1 MENLYLLIVKLL
13 QMLNTILSLL
23 LQKSINMASV
33 DGSKSW
39 LGASDEIY
47 DMVCGPCKTENLNKE
62 AKHYCEQCQEHLCDA
77 CQGAH
82 RKLKAT
88 KNHSILSG
96 RHMPKASGVTPRP
109 VCSVYCS
116 CNQNR
121 EVVVYCEDHDD
132 VICDSCATVK
142 HRRCKTFSIR
152 NKSRSYATKK
162 FDSII
167 DKTKTL
173 RMKIGQLLQERSKDR
188 TNHTRMKDTCRKEI
202 STFRKELNDFLDHL
216 ERDIIQNL
224 EKHEK
229 KRKQLI
235 DDQIKSLTTTL
246 QMIDLDY
253 KLLEEAKYDNKAET
267 MFSSDIKISK
277 NLSEYETVLDDL
289 QNNFE
294 RSDLYFQRN
303 SKLVELQQAIDSLG
317 SIKEKDFVSYKGT
330 STKVVLGMNVQ
341 SSSQHN
347 VQLDDDKEKTGITG
361 CCFMPSGDLVIC
373 DHFNCNFKLLD
384 RTFKVKVSLSLNGR
398 PWSFSAI
405 DNNNVIVTIP
415 DTKQLQYV
423 QLVPHMKA
431 GRVIKLD
438 KKCFGV
444 AVVDNEIYVS
454 CHNNPGEGEVRVLDL
469 SGNLKRKLG
478 VNKDGS
484 YQFQGPNYLTV
495 STTGKKIFVSDW
507 STSIISCMT
516 PDGNIIYQYKD
527 GDLRCPEAL
536 FVDAGDNIFVC
547 DCPSQNVQV
556 ITADGRKY
564 GTLISVSDGIRLP
577 YSIAFRES
585 DNILVVCCWNKTNIF
600 CYKLSQ

>member
-1 MENLYLLIVKLL
+1 
-13 QMLNTILSLL
+13 MLNTISLLL
-23 LQKSINMASV
+23 LQKSNNMASV

-47 DMVCGPCKTENLNKE
+47 DIVCGPCKTENVNKE
-62 AKHYCEQCQEHLCDA
+62 AKHYCEHCQEHLCDS

-88 KNHSILSG
+88 KSHNILSG
-96 RHMPKASGVTPRP
+96 SHMPKASGVTPRP
-109 VCSVYCS
+109 VCSVSCS
-116 CNQNR
+116 CTQNR
-121 EVVVYCEDHDD
+121 EVVLYCEDHDD
-132 VICDSCATVK
+132 VICDSCATIK

-173 RMKIGQLLQERSKDR
+173 RLKIRQLQQERNKDR
-188 TNHTRMKDTCRKEI
+188 TNITRMKITCRKEI
-202 STFRKELNDFLDHL
+202 TTFRKELNDFLDHL
-216 ERDIIQNL
+216 ERDIIQDL
-224 EKHEK
+224 KKYEK
-229 KRKQLI
+229 KRKKLI

-246 QMIDLDY
+246 KMIKLDY

-267 MFSSDIKISK
+267 MFASDIKISN
-277 NLSEYETVLDDL
+277 NLSEYEAVLDDL

-294 RSDLYFQRN
+294 RSDLCFQRN
-303 SKLVELQQAIDSLG
+303 SKLLEMQQIIDSLG
-317 SIKEKDFVSYKGT
+317 SIKEKDSVSYKGT
-330 STKVVLGMNVQ
+330 STKVVLGMKVQ
-341 SSSQHN
+341 SSSQAN
-347 VQLDDDKEKTGITG
+347 VRQDDDDKENKTMITG
-361 CCFMPSGDLVIC
+361 CSFLPSGDLVLC
-373 DHFNCNFKLLD
+373 DSANSKLKLLD
-384 RTFKVKVSLSLNGR
+384 RTFKVKASLSLNDN
-398 PWSFSAI
+398 PWSLSVI
-405 DNNNVIVTIP
+405 DDSNVIVTIP

-423 QLVPHMKA
+423 QLVPHIKA

-438 KKCFGV
+438 KKCWDV
-444 AVVDNEIYVS
+444 AVVGNEIYVS

-469 SGNLKRKLG
+469 SGNLKRQLG

-484 YQFQGPNYLTV
+484 YQFQGPTYLTV

-507 STSIISCMT
+507 GTSIISCMT

-527 GDLRCPEAL
+527 DDLTLPRAL

-547 DCPSQNVQV
+547 YWDSRNIQV

-564 GTLISVSDGIRLP
+564 GTLISADDGIIFA
-577 YSIAFRES
+577 YSIAFREA
-585 DNILVVCCWNKTNIF
+585 DNMLVVGCWDKNNIF

>member
-1 MENLYLLIVKLL
+1 
-13 QMLNTILSLL
+13 
-23 LQKSINMASV
+23 MASV
-33 DGSKSW
+33 NGSKSW

-47 DMVCGPCKTENLNKE
+47 DMVCGPCKTENVNKE

-88 KNHSILSG
+88 KNHDILSG
-96 RHMPKASGVTPRP
+96 SQMPKASGVTLQPA
-109 VCSVYCS
+109 CSVFCS

-142 HRRCKTFSIR
+142 HRRCKTFSVQD
-152 NKSRSYATKK
+152 KSRSYATKK

-167 DKTKTL
+167 DKSKTL
-173 RMKIGQLLQERSKDR
+173 RMKIGQLQQERSKDR
-188 TNHTRMKDTCRKEI
+188 TNLTRMKDTCRKEI
-202 STFRKELNDFLDHL
+202 SNFRKELNDFLDHL
-216 ERDIIQNL
+216 ERDIIQDF

-235 DDQIKSLTTTL
+235 DDQIKSLTTAL

-253 KLLEEAKYDNKAET
+253 KLLEDAKYDNKAEI
-267 MFSSDIKISK
+267 MFASDIKISK
-277 NLSEYETVLDDL
+277 NLSEYEAVLDDL

-317 SIKEKDFVSYKGT
+317 SIKEKDSVSYKGT
-330 STKVVLGMNVQ
+330 CTKVVLGMNVQ
-341 SSSQHN
+341 SSSQPN
-347 VQLDDDKEKTGITG
+347 VRLDDDKTLPFMTG
-361 CCFMPSGDLVIC
+361 CCFMPSGDLVLC
-373 DHFNCNFKLLD
+373 DFNNSKLKLLD
-384 RTFKVKVSLSLNGR
+384 RTFKVKDSLSLNDR
-398 PWSFSAI
+398 PWSLYVN
-405 DNNNVIVTIP
+405 DNSNVIVTIP
-415 DTKQLQYV
+415 RSKQLQYV

-431 GRVIKLD
+431 GRVIQLD
-438 KKCFGV
+438 KKCWNV
-444 AVVDNEIYVS
+444 AVAGNEIYVS
-454 CHNNPGEGEVRVLDL
+454 CHNAPGEGEVRVLDL
-469 SGNLKRKLG
+469 SGNFKRQLG
-478 VNKDGS
+478 VNNDGS
-484 YQFQGPNYLTV
+484 YQFQSPNYLTV
-495 STTGKKIFVSDW
+495 STTGKKIFVSDY

-527 GDLRCPEAL
+527 DDLRSPEGL

-547 DCPSQNVQV
+547 GRHSDNVQV

-564 GTLISVSDGIRLP
+564 GALISANDGIRYP
-577 YSIAFRES
+577 NSIAFREA
-585 DNILVVCCWNKTNIF
+585 DNMLVVGCRNKNIF
-600 CYKLSQ
+600 CYKLSQYVALFSALHDSNT

>member
-1 MENLYLLIVKLL
+1 
-13 QMLNTILSLL
+13 
-23 LQKSINMASV
+23 
-33 DGSKSW
+33 
-39 LGASDEIY
+39 
-47 DMVCGPCKTENLNKE
+47 
-62 AKHYCEQCQEHLCDA
+62 
-77 CQGAH
+77 
-82 RKLKAT
+82 
-88 KNHSILSG
+88 
-96 RHMPKASGVTPRP
+96 
-109 VCSVYCS
+109 
-116 CNQNR
+116 
-121 EVVVYCEDHDD
+121 
-132 VICDSCATVK
+132 
-142 HRRCKTFSIR
+142 
-152 NKSRSYATKK
+152 
-162 FDSII
+162 
-167 DKTKTL
+167 
-173 RMKIGQLLQERSKDR
+173 MKIGQLQQERSKDR

-347 VQLDDDKEKTGITG
+347 VQLDDDKVKTGITG
-361 CCFMPSGDLVIC
+361 CCFMLSGDLVIC

-384 RTFKVKVSLSLNGR
+384 RTFKVKASLSLNDK
-398 PWSFSAI
+398 PWSLSAI

-438 KKCFGV
+438 KRCWDV
-444 AVVDNEIYVS
+444 AVADNKIYVS
-454 CHNNPGEGEVRVLDL
+454 CHNAPAEGEVRVLDL

-484 YQFQGPNYLTV
+484 YQFQGPTYLTV
-495 STTGKKIFVSDW
+495 STTGKKIFVSDF
-507 STSIISCMT
+507 STSITSCMT

-527 GDLRCPEAL
+527 DDLRYPRAL

-547 DCPSQNVQV
+547 GHGSDNVQV
-556 ITADGRKY
+556 ITVDGRKY
-564 GTLISVSDGIRLP
+564 GTLISADDGIRLP
-577 YSIAFRES
+577 YSIAFREA
-585 DNILVVCCWNKTNIF
+585 DNMLVVGCEDQSNIF

>member
-1 MENLYLLIVKLL
+1 
-13 QMLNTILSLL
+13 
-23 LQKSINMASV
+23 MASV
-33 DGSKSW
+33 GGSKSW

-47 DMVCGPCKTENLNKE
+47 DIVCGPCKTEKLNKE

-88 KNHSILSG
+88 KNHNILSG
-96 RHMPKASGVTPRP
+96 SHMPEASGVTPRP
-109 VCSVYCS
+109 ACSVYCS

-121 EVVVYCEDHDD
+121 EVVVYCQDHDD

-142 HRRCKTFSIR
+142 HRRCKTFSIQ

-173 RMKIGQLLQERSKDR
+173 RMKIGQLQQERGKDR
-188 TNHTRMKDTCRKEI
+188 TNLTRMTDTCRKEI
-202 STFRKELNDFLDHL
+202 TTFRKELNDLLDHL
-216 ERDIIQNL
+216 ERNIIQDL

-235 DDQIKSLTTTL
+235 DDQIKSLTTAL

-267 MFSSDIKISK
+267 MFASDIKISK

-289 QNNFE
+289 HNNFE

-303 SKLVELQQAIDSLG
+303 SKLGELQQAIDSLG
-317 SIKEKDFVSYKGT
+317 SIKEKDSVPYKST
-330 STKVVLGMNVQ
+330 STKVVLGMKVQ
-341 SSSQHN
+341 SSSQPN
-347 VQLDDDKEKTGITG
+347 VRLGDDDDDDDDGEPWITG
-361 CCFMPSGDLVIC
+361 CCFMPSCDLVLC
-373 DHFNCNFKLLD
+373 DYNNSKLELLD
-384 RTFKVKVSLSLNGR
+384 QTFKVEDSLSLNDK
-398 PWSFSAI
+398 PWSLSAI
-405 DNNNVIVTIP
+405 DNSNVIVTIP
-415 DTKQLQYV
+415 ATKQLQYV

-431 GRVIKLD
+431 GRVIQLD
-438 KKCFGV
+438 KKCWDV
-444 AVVDNEIYVS
+444 AVTGYEIFVS
-454 CHNNPGEGEVRVLDL
+454 CHNGPGEGEVRVLDL

-484 YQFQGPNYLTV
+484 YQFQSPTYLTV

-507 STSIISCMT
+507 VTSVISCMT
-516 PDGNIIYQYKD
+516 PDGNIIYEYKD
-527 GDLRCPEAL
+527 GDLRNPKAL

-547 DCPSQNVQV
+547 DRYSDNAQV

-564 GTLISVSDGIRLP
+564 GALISANDGLRKP

-585 DNILVVCCWNKTNIF
+585 DNTLVVGCLSNNNIF

>member
-1 MENLYLLIVKLL
+1 
-13 QMLNTILSLL
+13 MLNTISLLL
-23 LQKSINMASV
+23 LQKINNMASV

-47 DMVCGPCKTENLNKE
+47 DIICGPCKSENLNKE
-62 AKHYCEQCQEHLCDA
+62 AKHYCEQCQEHLCDS
-77 CQGAH
+77 CQGTH
-82 RKLKAT
+82 SKLKAT
-88 KNHSILSG
+88 KTHNILSG
-96 RHMPKASGVTPRP
+96 RHMPKASGVTLRP
-109 VCSVYCS
+109 ACSVYCS

-121 EVVVYCEDHDD
+121 EVVLYCEDHDD
-132 VICDSCATVK
+132 VICDSCATIK
-142 HRRCKTFSIR
+142 HRRCKSFSIQY
-152 NKSRSYATKK
+152 KSRSYATKK

-173 RMKIGQLLQERSKDR
+173 RLKIRQLQQERNKDR
-188 TNHTRMKDTCRKEI
+188 TNLTRMKDTCRKEI
-202 STFRKELNDFLDHL
+202 TTFRKELNDFLDHL
-216 ERDIIQNL
+216 ERNIIQNL
-224 EKHEK
+224 EKYEK
-229 KRKQLI
+229 KQKQLT
-235 DDQIKSLTTTL
+235 DDQIKSLTTAL

-253 KLLEEAKYDNKAET
+253 KLLEEAKYDNKTEI

-317 SIKEKDFVSYKGT
+317 SIKEKDSVSYKSI

-341 SSSQHN
+341 SSSQPYVRLGSDN
-347 VQLDDDKEKTGITG
+347 REPWITG
-361 CCFMPSGDLVIC
+361 CCFMPSGDPLLC
-373 DHFNCNFKLLD
+373 DRDNSKLKLLD
-384 RTFKVKVSLSLNGR
+384 RTFKVKDSLSLNGQ
-398 PWSFSAI
+398 PWSLSII
-405 DNNNVIVTIP
+405 DNSNVIVTLP
-415 DTKQLQYV
+415 NTKQLQYV

-438 KKCFGV
+438 KKCWDV
-444 AVVDNEIYVS
+444 AVAGNDIYVS
-454 CHNNPGEGEVRVLDL
+454 CHNDPGKGEVRVLDP
-469 SGNLKRKLG
+469 SGSLKRQLG

-527 GDLRCPEAL
+527 DDLRYPRAL

-547 DCPSQNVQV
+547 GHGSDNVQV
-556 ITADGRKY
+556 ITADGIKY
-564 GTLISVSDGIRLP
+564 GTLISADDGIFP
-577 YSIAFRES
+577 YSIAFREA
-585 DNILVVCCWNKTNIF
+585 DNTLVVGCWNQYKIF
-600 CYKLSQ
+600 RYKLSLR

>member
-1 MENLYLLIVKLL
+1 
-13 QMLNTILSLL
+13 
-23 LQKSINMASV
+23 MASV
-33 DGSKSW
+33 GGSKPW
-39 LGASDEIY
+39 HGASDEIY
-47 DMVCGPCKTENLNKE
+47 DIVCGPCKTDNVNKE
-62 AKHYCEQCQEHLCDA
+62 AKHYCEQCQEHLCDS
-77 CQGAH
+77 CQDTH

-88 KNHSILSG
+88 KNHNILSG
-96 RHMPKASGVTPRP
+96 RHMPTSSDVTQRP
-109 VCSVYCS
+109 ACSVSCS
-116 CNQNR
+116 CSQNQ
-121 EVVVYCEDHDD
+121 EVAVYCEDHDD

-142 HRRCKTFSIR
+142 HRRCKTFSVQD
-152 NKSRSYATKK
+152 KSRSYPTKK
-162 FDSII
+162 LDSII

-173 RMKIGQLLQERSKDR
+173 RMKIEQLQQERDKNR
-188 TNHTRMKDTCRKEI
+188 TNIKRMKDTCRKEI
-202 STFRKELNDFLDHL
+202 TTFRKELNDFLDHL
-216 ERDIIQNL
+216 ERDIIQDI

-246 QMIDLDY
+246 KMIELDS
-253 KLLEEAKYDNKAET
+253 KLLEMAKYDNKAET

-277 NLSEYETVLDDL
+277 NLSAYETVLEDL

-303 SKLVELQQAIDSLG
+303 SKLVEMQQTIDNLG
-317 SIKEKDFVSYKGT
+317 SIKEEDSVFYKDT
-330 STKVVLGMNVQ
+330 SSKVVLGMKVQ
-341 SSSQHN
+341 SSSQPN
-347 VQLDDDKEKTGITG
+347 VRLDDDKGVPYITG
-361 CCFMPSGDLVIC
+361 CCFMPSGDLVLC
-373 DHFNCNFKLLD
+373 DRYNSKLKLLD
-384 RTFKVKVSLSLNGR
+384 RTFKVKDSLSLNDKPR
-398 PWSFSAI
+398 SLSVI
-405 DNNNVIVTIP
+405 DDSNVIVTLP

-438 KKCFGV
+438 KTYWDV
-444 AVVDNEIYVS
+444 AVAGNEIYVS
-454 CHNNPGEGEVRVLDL
+454 CYNDPGEGEVRVLDL
-469 SGNLKRKLG
+469 SGNFKRQLG

-507 STSIISCMT
+507 EKSIITCMT

-527 GDLRCPEAL
+527 DDLIWPRAL

-547 DCPSQNVQV
+547 DYSSHNVQV

-564 GTLISVSDGIRLP
+564 GALISADDGLRDPI
-577 YSIAFRES
+577 SIAFREA
-585 DNILVVCCWNKTNIF
+585 DNMLVVGGRYKNNFF

>member
-1 MENLYLLIVKLL
+1 
-13 QMLNTILSLL
+13 
-23 LQKSINMASV
+23 MASV

-47 DMVCGPCKTENLNKE
+47 DIVCGPCKTENVNKE

-88 KNHSILSG
+88 KSHNILSG
-96 RHMPKASGVTPRP
+96 SHMPKASGVTPRP
-109 VCSVYCS
+109 ACSVSCS
-116 CNQNR
+116 CSQNQ
-121 EVVVYCEDHDD
+121 EVAVYCEDHDD

-142 HRRCKTFSIR
+142 HRRCKTFSVQD
-152 NKSRSYATKK
+152 KSRNYPTKK
-162 FDSII
+162 LNSII

-173 RMKIGQLLQERSKDR
+173 RMKIEQLQQERDKNR
-188 TNHTRMKDTCRKEI
+188 TNIKRMKDTCRKEI
-202 STFRKELNDFLDHL
+202 TTFRKELNDFLDHL
-216 ERDIIQNL
+216 ERDIIQDL

-246 QMIDLDY
+246 KMIELDS

-277 NLSEYETVLDDL
+277 NLSAYETVLDDL

-303 SKLVELQQAIDSLG
+303 SKLVEMQQTIDNLG
-317 SIKEKDFVSYKGT
+317 SIKEEDSVSYKGN
-330 STKVVLGMNVQ
+330 STEVVLGMKVQ
-341 SSSQHN
+341 SSSQPN
-347 VQLDDDKEKTGITG
+347 VRLGDDNGKPRITG
-361 CCFMPSGDLVIC
+361 CCFMPSGDLVLC
-373 DHFNCNFKLLD
+373 DCANSKLKLLD
-384 RTFKVKVSLSLNGR
+384 RTFKVKDSLSVNDE
-398 PWSFSAI
+398 PWSLSAI
-405 DNNNVIVTIP
+405 DNSNVIVTLPYIR
-415 DTKQLQYV
+415 QLQYV

-438 KKCFGV
+438 KKCWDV
-444 AVVDNEIYVS
+444 AVADNEIYVS
-454 CHNNPGEGEVRVLDL
+454 CHNDLGEGEVRVLDL

-478 VNKDGS
+478 VNNDGS
-484 YQFQGPNYLTV
+484 YQFQGPFYLTV

-507 STSIISCMT
+507 MTSIIYCMT
-516 PDGNIIYQYKD
+516 SDGNIIYQYKD
-527 GDLRCPEAL
+527 DDLRLPEAL

-547 DCPSQNVQV
+547 GSNSHNVQV

-577 YSIAFRES
+577 YSIAFREA
-585 DNILVVCCWNKTNIF
+585 DNTLVVGCLDQNNIF

>member
-1 MENLYLLIVKLL
+1 
-13 QMLNTILSLL
+13 MLNIISLF
-23 LQKSINMASV
+23 LQKTNNMASV

-39 LGASDEIY
+39 LRASDEIY
-47 DMVCGPCKTENLNKE
+47 DMVCGPCKTDNVNKE
-62 AKHYCEQCQEHLCDA
+62 AKHYCEQCQEYLCDA

-88 KNHSILSG
+88 KSHNILSG

-121 EVVVYCEDHDD
+121 EVVVYCEDHND

-142 HRRCKTFSIR
+142 HRRCKTFSVQD
-152 NKSRSYATKK
+152 KSRSYPTKK
-162 FDSII
+162 LDSII

-173 RMKIGQLLQERSKDR
+173 RMKIEQLQQEKNKDR
-188 TNHTRMKDTCRKEI
+188 TNITRMKDRCRKEI

-216 ERDIIQNL
+216 ERDIIQDL

-235 DDQIKSLTTTL
+235 DDQIKSLTTAL

-253 KLLEEAKYDNKAET
+253 KLLEDAKYDNKAET

-303 SKLVELQQAIDSLG
+303 SKLVELQQKIDSLG
-317 SIKEKDFVSYKGT
+317 SIKEKDSVSYKST

-341 SSSQHN
+341 SSSQLN
-347 VQLDDDKEKTGITG
+347 VRLGSDNREPWITG
-361 CCFMPSGDLVIC
+361 FCFMPSGDLVLC
-373 DHFNCNFKLLD
+373 DCYNSKLKLLD
-384 RTFKVKVSLSLNGR
+384 RTFKVKDSLSLNVN
-398 PWSFSAI
+398 PWSLSVI
-405 DNNNVIVTIP
+405 DNSNVIVTLPI
-415 DTKQLQYV
+415 TKQLQYV
-423 QLVPHMKA
+423 QLVPHMKVD
-431 GRVIKLD
+431 RVIKLD
-438 KKCFGV
+438 KKCWDV
-444 AVVDNEIYVS
+444 AVTDNEIYVS
-454 CHNNPGEGEVRVLDL
+454 CYNAPGEGEVRVLDL

-484 YQFQGPNYLTV
+484 YQFQGPYYLTV
-495 STTGKKIFVSDW
+495 STTGKKIFVSDEK
-507 STSIISCMT
+507 TSIISCMT
-516 PDGNIIYQYKD
+516 PDGNIIYQYKGD
-527 GDLRCPEAL
+527 DLRWPEAL

-547 DCPSQNVQV
+547 DRDSNNVQV

-564 GTLISVSDGIRLP
+564 GTLISANDGLLDP
-577 YSIAFRES
+577 YSIAFREA
-585 DNILVVCCWNKTNIF
+585 DNMLVVCCYYKNVS

>member
-1 MENLYLLIVKLL
+1 
-13 QMLNTILSLL
+13 MLNTILSLL
-23 LQKSINMASV
+23 LQKSNNMASV

-39 LGASDEIY
+39 LGASDETFDI
-47 DMVCGPCKTENLNKE
+47 VCGPCKTENVNKE

-82 RKLKAT
+82 RILKAT

-109 VCSVYCS
+109 ACSVYCS

-132 VICDSCATVK
+132 VICDSCSTVK

-173 RMKIGQLLQERSKDR
+173 RMKIGQLQQERSKDR
-188 TNHTRMKDTCRKEI
+188 TNLTRMKDTCRKEI
-202 STFRKELNDFLDHL
+202 TTFRKELNDFLDHL
-216 ERDIIQNL
+216 ERDIIQDL

-267 MFSSDIKISK
+267 MFASDIKISK

-303 SKLVELQQAIDSLG
+303 SKLVELQQAVDSLG
-317 SIKEKDFVSYKGT
+317 SIKEKDSVSYKGT
-330 STKVVLGMNVQ
+330 STKVVLGMKVQ
-341 SSSQHN
+341 SSSQHSL
-347 VQLDDDKEKTGITG
+347 QLSDDEEKPWISG
-361 CCFMPSGDLVIC
+361 CCFMPSGDLVLC
-373 DHFNCNFKLLD
+373 DYENSKLKLLD
-384 RTFKVKVSLSLNGR
+384 RTFKVKDSLSLNDS
-398 PWSFSAI
+398 PWSLCVI
-405 DNNNVIVTIP
+405 DNSNVIVTLP
-415 DTKQLQYV
+415 ATKQLQFV

-431 GRVIKLD
+431 GRVIQLD
-438 KKCFGV
+438 KRCWGV
-444 AVVDNEIYVS
+444 AVADNEIYVS
-454 CHNNPGEGEVRVLDL
+454 CYNDLGEGEVRVLDL

-478 VNKDGS
+478 VDKDRS
-484 YQFQGPNYLTV
+484 YQFQRPHYLTV

-507 STSIISCMT
+507 VTSVISCMT
-516 PDGNIIYQYKD
+516 PDGNIIYEYKD
-527 GDLRCPEAL
+527 GDLRNPKAL

-547 DCPSQNVQV
+547 DRYSDNAQV

-564 GTLISVSDGIRLP
+564 GALISAADGLRYP
-577 YSIAFRES
+577 YSIALRES
-585 DNILVVCCWNKTNIF
+585 DNTLVVGCLSNNNIF

>member
-1 MENLYLLIVKLL
+1 
-13 QMLNTILSLL
+13 MLNIISLF
-23 LQKSINMASV
+23 LQKTNNMASV

-47 DMVCGPCKTENLNKE
+47 DIVCGPCKTENVNKE

-88 KNHSILSG
+88 KSHNILSG
-96 RHMPKASGVTPRP
+96 RHMPKASGVTPRLA
-109 VCSVYCS
+109 CSVYCS
-116 CNQNR
+116 CNQNQ

-142 HRRCKTFSIR
+142 HRRCKTFSVQD
-152 NKSRSYATKK
+152 KSRSYPTKK
-162 FDSII
+162 LDSII

-173 RMKIGQLLQERSKDR
+173 RMKIEQLQQERDKDR
-188 TNHTRMKDTCRKEI
+188 TNITRMKDQCRKEI

-216 ERDIIQNL
+216 ERDIIQDL

-235 DDQIKSLTTTL
+235 DDQIKSLTTAL

-253 KLLEEAKYDNKAET
+253 KLLEDAKYDNKAET

-303 SKLVELQQAIDSLG
+303 SKLVELQQKIDSLG
-317 SIKEKDFVSYKGT
+317 SIKEKDSVSYKST

-341 SSSQHN
+341 SSSQLN
-347 VQLDDDKEKTGITG
+347 VRLGSDNRESWITG
-361 CCFMPSGDLVIC
+361 CCFMPSSDLVLC
-373 DHFNCNFKLLD
+373 DRYNSKLKLLD
-384 RTFKVKVSLSLNGR
+384 RTFKGKDSLSLNVN
-398 PWSFSAI
+398 PWSLSVI
-405 DNNNVIVTIP
+405 DDSNVIVTLP
-415 DTKQLQYV
+415 NSKQLQYV

-431 GRVIKLD
+431 GRVIQLD
-438 KKCFGV
+438 KKCWDV
-444 AVVDNEIYVS
+444 AVAGNEIYVS
-454 CHNNPGEGEVRVLDL
+454 CHNGPGEGEVQVLDL

-478 VNKDGS
+478 LNKDGS
-484 YQFQGPNYLTV
+484 YQFQRPNYLTV
-495 STTGKKIFVSDW
+495 STTGKKIFVSDEK
-507 STSIISCMT
+507 TSIISCMT
-516 PDGNIIYQYKD
+516 PDGNIVNQYKD
-527 GDLRCPEAL
+527 GDLRCPEAF

-547 DCPSQNVQV
+547 CCGSHNVQV
-556 ITADGRKY
+556 ITSDGRKY
-564 GTLISVSDGIRLP
+564 GALISGDDGIRYP
-577 YSIAFRES
+577 NSIAFREA
-585 DNILVVCCWNKTNIF
+585 DNMLVVGCYYGNNIF